1 MRRRDAGSASIE
13 TVALVPVVLV
23 VLVLALQV
31 LVMAYTAHAAD
42 QDARDAARAYSLD
55 ASATQAAAAS
65 VPGAVRVVD
74 VVTFGPDGITGHRDH
89 RAVSAWT
96 DRALRRVPAA
106 PRLLHA
112 AVTEAWVRRFGEFVE
127 PMDDA
132 GDAFV
137 PCRDAELAVAL
148 ELDGGLLDRK
158 LAALRAQATQTAGL
172 EAAVGAD
179 RYRASIAGEYFRP
192 AATLFDGS

>member
-42 QDARDAARAYSLD
+42 QAARDAARAYSLD

-74 VVTFGPDGITGHRDH
+74 VVTFGPDHGARVTVEAPPMLFLAD
-89 RAVSAWT
+89 
-96 DRALRRVPAA
+96 RRVSRTVVFP
-106 PRLLHA
+106 
-112 AVTEAWVRRFGEFVE
+112 
-127 PMDDA
+127 
-132 GDAFV
+132 
-137 PCRDAELAVAL
+137 
-148 ELDGGLLDRK
+148 
-158 LAALRAQATQTAGL
+158 
-172 EAAVGAD
+172 
-179 RYRASIAGEYFRP
+179 
-192 AATLFDGS
+192 